1 MNYCSDLPN
10 YAESEA
16 PPRAAIIFN
25 RILMYI
31 ILLFKYFPSGFETP
45 ESSTL
50 HL

>member
-1 MNYCSDLPN
+1 MNYCS
-10 YAESEA
+10 EVKHSEA
-16 PPRAAIIFN
+16 PPQAAIIFN